1 MRWDEVG
8 ACRGQYIEDFYP
20 ENNVV
25 LNAVKDI
32 CSDCPVRTA
41 CLIASIPEKYGFWAG
56 KTMIDR
62 DRLRK
67 SAGIRLAPDDADVA
81 RYRTAADEGWRTG
94 DYLAALGKVVGAGA
108 AGQIL
113 EADGVIS
120 RRVA

>member
-20 ENNVV
+20 DNNVV
-25 LNAVKDI
+25 LKAVKDI
-32 CSDCPVRTA
+32 CSDCPARTA
-41 CLIASIPEKYGFWAG
+41 CLIASIPERYGFWAG

-67 SAGIRLAPDDADVA
+67 SAGIRLAPDDGDVPH
-81 RYRTAADEGWRTG
+81 YRSAADEGWRTG
-94 DYLAALGKVVGAGA
+94 DYVAALSKVLGADVA
-108 AGQIL
+108 IQIL